1 MSRALSLAA
10 LVLALVTAS
19 IQYPGL
25 ARADVVKPSTQSQ
38 AAITPRAALDLLKA
52 GNERFANG
60 QWLQRDYRVQVAA
73 TANGQYPF
81 ASVLG
86 CIDSRV
92 APELVFDQGI
102 GDLFDAR
109 IAGNFVNDDILGSL
123 EFASKLSGSHLIVVL
138 GHTNCGAIKGACDGA
153 RLGNLT
159 QLLDKLKPAVDAIPD
174 DGAPRTSKNHD
185 FVQKVAEQN
194 VRLTIEEIKRR
205 SPVLREMGESGEL
218 LIVGAM
224 YDIATG
230 KVEFFE

>member
-1 MSRALSLAA
+1 
-10 LVLALVTAS
+10 
-19 IQYPGL
+19 
-25 ARADVVKPSTQSQ
+25 DVVKPSTQSQ

-102 GDLFDAR
+102 GDLFVVR
-109 IAGNFVNDDILGSL
+109 VAGNFVNEDGLASFEYGVKVLGVP
-123 EFASKLSGSHLIVVL
+123 LIMVL
-138 GHTNCGAIKGACDGA
+138 GHSSCGAVAATMKV
-153 RLGNLT
+153 LK
-159 QLLDKLKPAVDAIPD
+159 DKVELPGHLPALVNAIKPAIE
-174 DGAPRTSKNHD
+174 
-185 FVQKVAEQN
+185 VAEKSKDKNTLDEAIIQN
-194 VRLTIEEIKRR
+194 VLFNVKRLQGATPIISEFV
-205 SPVLREMGESGEL
+205 SSGRL
-218 LIVGAM
+218 KIVGGV

-230 KVEFFE
+230 KVTML